1 MVGSGARESNAVKV
15 GAIIPHRLTNV
26 VHDITVIVLVVMGAD
41 QLNDGSYTS
50 SLIDA
55 ADSCSCADTA
65 EAKHLRTIMTT
76 MAFAVS
82 PIE

>member
-1 MVGSGARESNAVKV
+1 MGSGARESSAVQV

-26 VHDITVIVLVVMGAD
+26 VHEITVIVPVVMGAD
-41 QLNDGSYTS
+41 QSNDGSCTS
-50 SLIDA
+50 TLIDA
-55 ADSCSCADTA
+55 ADSCSCADVA
-65 EAKHLRTIMTT
+65 EAKRPRVMTT